1 MYLPC
6 SLQYLIHLNC
16 SLDIAH
22 RAGVVKGGSYCSKLL
37 HFHHSSL
44 LLSISNVD
52 FSVLLLLLPALAN
65 TFRRS
70 VLGCVLVASNG
81 ELRKCGLVDRW
92 GQSGSEVDQGLEQGV
107 PVLGAD
113 LEQFDFFPCRP
124 VESLK
129 AGSGMIKV
137 VIYSFLSTVS
147 TVFMR
152 TSLH

>member
-6 SLQYLIHLNC
+6 SPQNLIHLNC

-22 RAGVVKGGSYCSKLL
+22 RAGGVRGGSYCNKLL

-44 LLSISNVD
+44 LLSTSNVD
-52 FSVLLLLLPALAN
+52 FSVLLLLLPLAN
-65 TFRRS
+65 TLRRS

-92 GQSGSEVDQGLEQGV
+92 GQPGAEVDQGLEQGV
-107 PVLGAD
+107 AVLGAD
-113 LEQFDFFPCRP
+113 LEQFDLFPCRP

-129 AGSGMIKV
+129 RV
-137 VIYSFLSTVS
+137 QV
-147 TVFMR
+147 
-152 TSLH
+152 